1 MRTSRRQSDRQS
13 RRQSGRQSESR
24 APRKTFYRQLR
35 SPITPQTVF
44 SEDRVAD
51 LHETALRLLE
61 ELGIQITHPEARTI
75 LEKAGARLD
84 GDMVYFGREMVAEA
98 IKTAPKVMPL
108 ATAHPD
114 REVVMGDGHVVFTSA
129 GGCPNVYDR
138 VRGRRPGDAESYI
151 ESVKLVHSFDILHKQ
166 PVAPEPQDVPVEIR
180 HLFTT
185 MCQLKYSDKA
195 IGVYARGTGQT
206 EQSFALIQEG
216 LGLDDDSFRNRIW
229 VSTVINSNSPR
240 VLDDTMAQGL
250 IDFARYK
257 QMTIIT
263 PFCLSGAMAPITMEG
278 ALILSHAESLMG
290 ITLTQMTNPGAPIT
304 YGSFSSNVDLK
315 SGSPAFGT
323 PEHMKLQIGAGQLAR
338 YIGIP
343 WRSAAGSA
351 ANLAD
356 AQGAQE
362 NLMALW
368 GAMQGGANLV
378 LHATG
383 WLEGGLTVGFE
394 KMMTDLDALQMIGEL
409 CAKVEENDLDDVLAD
424 IASVQ
429 PGGHFFSSPA
439 TMERFTDAFYEPLV
453 ADLSNHGT
461 WQAAGGLDAETRATA
476 IWQDKLAQYQQ
487 PEICKENAARAEP
500 LMEKFKA
507 AGGAKPVS

>member
-1 MRTSRRQSDRQS
+1 MRRSKRQANRQA
-13 RRQSGRQSESR
+13 EPR
-24 APRKTFYRQLR
+24 AGRKTFYRQLR
-35 SPITPQTVF
+35 SPIAPQVIF

-51 LHETALRLLE
+51 LHETALRVLE
-61 ELGIQITHPEARTI
+61 ELGIQITHQEARNI
-75 LEKAGARLD
+75 LVKAGARVD
-84 GDMVYFGREMVAEA
+84 GDMVYFGRAMVEEA

-108 ATAHPD
+108 ATANPERD
-114 REVVMGDGHVVFTSA
+114 VVMGEQNIVFTSS

-138 VRGRRPGDAESYI
+138 IRGRRPGDAESYL
-151 ESVKLVHSFDILHKQ
+151 ESIKLVHSFDILHKQ
-166 PVAPEPQDVPVEIR
+166 PVAPEPQDVPVEVR

-185 MCQLKYSDKA
+185 FSQLKYSDKA

-206 EQSFALIQEG
+206 EQSFQLVQEG
-216 LGLDDDSFRNRIW
+216 LGLDDASFRERIW

-250 IDFARYK
+250 IDFARYG

-263 PFCLSGAMAPITMEG
+263 PFCLSGAMAPITLEG

-290 ITLTQMTNPGAPIT
+290 ITLTQMTKAGAPIT

-323 PEHMKLQIGAGQLAR
+323 PEHIKLQIGAGQLAR
-338 YIGIP
+338 FIGIP

-368 GAMQGGANLV
+368 GSMLGGANLV
-378 LHATG
+378 LHSTG
-383 WLEGGLTVGFE
+383 WLEGGLTVGYE
-394 KMMTDLDALQMIGEL
+394 KMMIDLEALQMLGEL
-409 CAKVEENDLDDVLAD
+409 CSAVPENDLDEVLAD

-439 TMERFTDAFYEPLV
+439 TMERFTEAFYEPLV
-453 ADLSNHGT
+453 ADLNNHGT
-461 WQAAGGLDAETRATA
+461 WMAAGGLDAETRATA
-476 IWQDKLAQYQQ
+476 IWQEKLNQYQQ
-487 PEICKENAARAEP
+487 PEHCAENAARAEP
-500 LMEKFKA
+500 LMEKLKA
-507 AGGAKPVS
+507 AGGAKPID